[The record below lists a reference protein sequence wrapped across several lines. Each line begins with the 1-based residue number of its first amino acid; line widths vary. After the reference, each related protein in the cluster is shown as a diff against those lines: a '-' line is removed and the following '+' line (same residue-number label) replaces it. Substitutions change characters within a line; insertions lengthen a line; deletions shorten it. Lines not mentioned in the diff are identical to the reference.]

1 MFDFI
6 DYLSIS
12 NILINNLWIVIAAI
26 FIFAMTIAVGFLEVG
41 ELGKKFKNSMLKT
54 IVITGTAM
62 FVMSIIGFNTAFA
75 PTLYG
80 IIGNPFYK
88 DGFMLGGFSP
98 GVIFNTWWSMGTS
111 YFNTGLT
118 TGSYFFFETA
128 CAAVTLALVC
138 VIVLNKLKFW
148 AFFAFSIVYFTF
160 IWNLP
165 AAWIWNPSGWLY
177 QMGMRDF
184 AGGIVVHGAA
194 AIAGLAIVYEI
205 WREERKKGLKESLKV
220 DIKPDYQ
227 WLAVGILI
235 LWIGWFGFN
244 PGSVLA
250 FNDDVL
256 VVVIATFIASGAGM
270 VSTMLFSRMFDRETP
285 IIIVAVNGILMGL
298 IIVTPLAGFVSPA
311 SALILGL
318 IGGPLYVGAEK
329 LFAKVKWFS
338 DPVGLFP
345 AHGVGG
351 IFGVL
356 MIGLFTQH
364 AFAAASGN
372 AILPNGLLFDGGF
385 AALRQ
390 LGIEAFGVFVVV
402 ITVFAIS
409 FLAIFIIA
417 KLSHGILNEDA
428 YKNLEK

>member
-1 MFDFI
+1 
-6 DYLSIS
+6 
-12 NILINNLWIVIAAI
+12 
-26 FIFAMTIAVGFLEVG
+26 
-41 ELGKKFKNSMLKT
+41 
-54 IVITGTAM
+54 
-62 FVMSIIGFNTAFA
+62 
-75 PTLYG
+75 
-80 IIGNPFYK
+80 
-88 DGFMLGGFSP
+88 
-98 GVIFNTWWSMGTS
+98 
-111 YFNTGLT
+111 
-118 TGSYFFFETA
+118 
-128 CAAVTLALVC
+128 
-138 VIVLNKLKFW
+138 
-148 AFFAFSIVYFTF
+148 
-160 IWNLP
+160 
-165 AAWIWNPSGWLY
+165 
-177 QMGMRDF
+177 
-184 AGGIVVHGAA
+184 
-194 AIAGLAIVYEI
+194 
-205 WREERKKGLKESLKV
+205 LKV
-220 DIKPDYQ
+220 NIKPDYQ

-244 PGSVLA
+244 PGSILA

-256 VVVIATFIASGAGM
+256 VVVIATFVASGAGM

-318 IGGPLYVGAEK
+318 IGGPLFVGAEK

-372 AILPNGLLFDGGF
+372 AILPNGLLFGGGF

-409 FLAIFIIA
+409 FLAIFIIG
-417 KLSHGILNEDA
+417 KISHGILNEDA
-428 YKNLEK
+428 YKQSER